1 MSSGYLSLET
11 LELAFL
17 AAADSALAAKE
28 PLGTFPPEDFA
39 VALLIRLTAEEVIEV
54 RFAM

>member
-11 LELAFL
+11 LELARL

-54 RFAM
+54 RFGM